1 MYALKKI
8 LSLVI
13 TWFIVLSFLIV
24 ALVQFDQGNMFGGGL
39 LIVAAIGSYFY
50 LRYHYSA
57 KFDLSK
63 ECEKLF
69 LGTKIQRFLFNSS
82 LLMSSWR
89 QHEFGGVAIET
100 VLGDHSDV
108 VKVAAQQ
115 KAEKKQVTAGFEYRQ
130 YRDELHKIVGDIQ
143 KELSDLAHGINK
155 DDEWVNLKS
164 TPDQINFYSRNLI
177 RQIADA
183 DIVREILVKKEASY
197 KENIAK
203 EKERSAK
210 NIEHEDS
217 DFVFYN
223 PTISLANYFAEDI
236 TNLENALSKLSPSPD
251 KGAADFQKLVGIQKE
266 YAIAVS
272 KNKKAIA
279 NELLAEAKKLV
290 SKNKVEFGWDDSD
303 E

>member
-24 ALVQFDQGNMFGGGL
+24 ALVQFDQGNMFGGAL
-39 LIVAAIGSYFY
+39 LIVAAIGSFFY
-50 LRYHYSA
+50 LRYYYSA

-69 LGTKIQRFLFNSS
+69 LGYRIRSVLFESS

-115 KAEKKQVTAGFEYRQ
+115 KAEKDQVTAGFEYRK
-130 YRDELHKIVGDIQ
+130 YGDELLKTISDIQ

-155 DDEWVNLKS
+155 DDEWINLKS

-210 NIEHEDS
+210 NIEHDS
-217 DFVFYN
+217 NFVLYN

-236 TNLENALSKLSPSPD
+236 ANLENALSKLNPSPD
-251 KGAADFQKLVGIQKE
+251 KGTADFQRLVSIQKE
-266 YAIAVS
+266 YAIAVD
-272 KNKKAIA
+272 KDKKAIA
-279 NELLAEAKKLV
+279 DELLSEAKKLI
-290 SKNKVEFGWDDSD
+290 SKNKIEFGWDDSS